1 MIRLLIRLII
11 AFLLVYFLFHYFD
24 VYAYIDSSYIPDFLE
39 GFIDFAQDTA
49 PRNLFGEVVSFFAR
63 LGR

>member
-24 VYAYIDSSYIPDFLE
+24 VYAFIDTAYIPDVFE
-39 GFIDFAQDTA
+39 RFIDFAQDTA
-49 PRNLFGEVVSFFAR
+49 PSELFGELLSLLPSR
-63 LGR
+63 